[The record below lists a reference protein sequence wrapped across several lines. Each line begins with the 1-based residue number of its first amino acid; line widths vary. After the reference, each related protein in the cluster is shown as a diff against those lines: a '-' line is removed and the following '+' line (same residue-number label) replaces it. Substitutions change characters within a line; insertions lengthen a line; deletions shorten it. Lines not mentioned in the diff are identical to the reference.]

1 MGAFSIWHWIIVL
14 IILSVPA
21 FVGLVIWLVVRAVA
35 RSSASASASA
45 PASQVAPVSSR
56 PPAEARLQELASL
69 RSKGLLT
76 DEEYERQRAVVIRGV

>member
-14 IILSVPA
+14 IVLSVPA
-21 FVGLVIWLVVRAVA
+21 FLGLAIWFVVRAVA
-35 RSSASASASA
+35 RSSASASV
-45 PASQVAPVSSR
+45 PVPQVAPVSLR
-56 PPAEARLQELASL
+56 PPTEARLRELASL